1 MGDLMTG
8 ANQVR
13 GILVAGDLAQRAISA
28 ARATPNI
35 VLRKYAF
42 LFSFESVK

>member
-1 MGDLMTG
+1 MTG

-13 GILVAGDLAQRAISA
+13 GMLVAGDFAQRAIST

-42 LFSFESVK
+42 QFSFEPVK